1 MYFAKGTEPT
11 EYCMDHVDDKE
22 EFEKTS
28 EEKKKQVGGKNIFL
42 GDTRGYS
49 NKMWNSL
56 YCHSL
61 SVNRYSLSNRR
72 YIKKSL
78 IYFKL

>member
-28 EEKKKQVGGKNIFL
+28 EEKEKQVGGKI
-42 GDTRGYS
+42 S
-49 NKMWNSL
+49 SL
-56 YCHSL
+56 VTHEAIP
-61 SVNRYSLSNRR
+61 
-72 YIKKSL
+72 IKCGIAFIVIL
-78 IYFKL
+78 CR

>member
-22 EFEKTS
+22 EFEKTT

-42 GDTRGYS
+42 GRISSYFTERGIAS
-49 NKMWNSL
+49 
-56 YCHSL
+56 
-61 SVNRYSLSNRR
+61 
-72 YIKKSL
+72 
-78 IYFKL
+78 